1 MVTRRLQRLLRRG
14 GLAKKLAQVIDRIL
28 ERVSNSGLIVSG
40 ILILLMAFLSTY
52 GVTRR
57 YVLNNPESYS
67 YELSIIFLVGCCV
80 LSIAAIQ
87 WKKLHLR
94 VDFIANHL
102 PENVKL
108 ILSDILLPLM
118 GLFYIGIMTWQSWDN
133 ALYSLR
139 IGESSQ
145 SVWGEPYWP
154 TKMVVTVGAGL
165 LCLVLISQLVRGVT
179 SLIHTVKRHK
189 TETNT

>member
-1 MVTRRLQRLLRRG
+1 MV
-14 GLAKKLAQVIDRIL
+14 KKLAQVIDRIL

>member
-1 MVTRRLQRLLRRG
+1 M
-14 GLAKKLAQVIDRIL
+14 AKKLAQVIDRIL
-28 ERVSNSGLIVSG
+28 ERVSNSGLIFSG
-40 ILILLMAFLSTY
+40 VLILLMAFLSTY

-189 TETNT
+189 TETNA

>member
-1 MVTRRLQRLLRRG
+1 M
-14 GLAKKLAQVIDRIL
+14 AKKLAQVIDRIL
-28 ERVSNSGLIVSG
+28 ERVSNSGLIFSG
-40 ILILLMAFLSTY
+40 VLILLMAFLSTY

-87 WKKLHLR
+87 WKRLHLR
-94 VDFIANHL
+94 VDFVANSL
-102 PENVKL
+102 PKNFQI

-118 GLFYIGIMTWQSWDN
+118 GLFYIGIMTWQSWVN
-133 ALYSLR
+133 LLYS
-139 IGESSQ
+139 ISVGEKSQ
-145 SVWGEPYWP
+145 TTWAEPYWP
-154 TKMVVTVGAGL
+154 TKLMVTIGAGL
-165 LCLVLISQLVRGVT
+165 LCLVLISQLIRGVT

-189 TETNT
+189 TETNA